1 MSRAVLLSDVV
12 YVSLDKRRQR
22 RGLYPQQRILLR
34 HLIDRG
40 GIRMHDAVDLLWG
53 DREDGG
59 PLIATRH
66 VRALV
71 FEIRHNLRPG
81 WYIPYYEHKMIRL
94 LFIQPLARAA

>member
-40 GIRMHDAVDLLWG
+40 GIRMNEAVDLLWG

-59 PLIATRH
+59 PLGAKRCVWSLMH
-66 VRALV
+66 YNRM
-71 FEIRHNLRPG
+71 RLRPG
-81 WYIPYYEHKMIRL
+81 WSLVNCYRQEWHLVELTELDM
-94 LFIQPLARAA
+94 AA